1 MKDDE
6 DFVQF
11 ILDQREKLGL
21 PENNPATVSVEN
33 LSGNVNRVRRVSLA
47 YDEGR
52 ILSFVVKHVP
62 EGGSLERYPE
72 IIFPVDRLRFEV
84 IWNQACRERVSD
96 GAVRPPELL
105 YHDEE
110 FETLVF
116 EDLGRLPSVATVLR
130 TADAP
135 GLLLEMLA
143 RFLGTIHGNTTDL
156 KSIDNPSAAHNR
168 PFVLTFPLEQPEL
181 IKQLWRRRSND
192 VIPGEQ
198 ENDLLA
204 HQQWFIKTYGTQV
217 LPTLRNM
224 EKLFKNSY
232 PQCLTHGDLHGES
245 FLALPDGGV
254 AVLDAELCD
263 SGTPAF
269 DVGTI
274 LAHVVAARM
283 SSCETDLQSVAV
295 LLEDFLNTYEITL
308 LHSLVLGGKTLKALR
323 ADCLRY
329 TGAELVRRSIGAAP
343 FPGIPPIA
351 YPNVRA
357 LLAFAATLICHGNVS
372 IAIDRLVRVG
382 YR

>member
-1 MKDDE
+1 MKDDN

-11 ILDQREKLGL
+11 IVDQREKLGL
-21 PENNPATVSVEN
+21 PERNPATVFVQN
-33 LSGNVNRVRRVSLA
+33 LSGNINRVRRVRFA
-47 YDEGR
+47 YDDDR
-52 ILSFVVKHVP
+52 NFSFVVKHVP
-62 EGGSLERYPE
+62 EGGKLERYPE
-72 IIFPVDRLRFEV
+72 VSFPIDRLRFET
-84 IWNQACRERVSD
+84 IWNQTCRERVRD
-96 GAVRPPELL
+96 GEVRPPELL

-116 EDLGRLPSVATVLR
+116 EDLGKLPSVATVLR

-143 RFLGTIHGNTTDL
+143 RFLGTFHGSTTDL

-192 VIPGEQ
+192 VIPSEQ

-204 HQQWFIKTYGTQV
+204 HQQWFLKTYGTQV

-224 EKLFKNSY
+224 EKSFKNCY

-245 FLALPDGGV
+245 FLILPEGGV

-269 DVGTI
+269 DVGTV

-283 SSCETDLQSVAV
+283 SSCETDLQSVVV
-295 LLEDFLNTYEITL
+295 LLEDFLNAYELAL

-329 TGAELVRRSIGAAP
+329 TGAELIRRSIGAAP

-351 YPNVRA
+351 HSTVRA

-372 IAIDRLVRVG
+372 IAIDRAAKVG